1 MLNAYQMLKD
11 IKNSVFEVYA
21 GVLKRSIV
29 NERSQHLQ
37 VSPQPMIVFAP
48 HQDDETF
55 GCAGLMA
62 LKRQL
67 GVSVVVVFLTDGA
80 FYQVEDEK
88 AAMCQIRQDEA
99 LQALDAV
106 GVAANQVHF
115 LDYPDG
121 SLTDLFNS
129 ADRELVLQRIMQ
141 LIQGY
146 DGAEIYVPYAHD
158 WHPDHEMTYQ
168 FVQAA
173 IARLGNSGY
182 QLWQYPVWAFWQM
195 SPRRSRQL
203 YQQEGWHWLSIQSV
217 LERKK
222 VAISAYRSQY
232 SILPHAFMR
241 FYQRPVE
248 LFLAPKSVQ

>member
-1 MLNAYQMLKD
+1 MLNAYQILKN

-21 GVLKRSIV
+21 GILKRSIV
-29 NERSQHLQ
+29 HARSQHLQ
-37 VSPQPMIVFAP
+37 VSQQPMIVFAP

-80 FYQVEDEK
+80 FYQVEEEK
-88 AAMCQIRQDEA
+88 AVMCQVRQDEA

-106 GVAANQVHF
+106 GVAAAQVHF
-115 LDYPDG
+115 LNYPDG

-129 ADRELVLQRIMQ
+129 VDRELVIQRIMQ
-141 LIQGY
+141 VMQQY
-146 DGAEIYVPYAHD
+146 DAAEIYVPYAYD

-173 IARLGNSGY
+173 IARLSHPGY

-195 SPRRSRQL
+195 SPRRSWQL
-203 YQQEGWHWLSIQSV
+203 YRQASWHWVSIAAV
-217 LERKK
+217 LEQKK
-222 VAISAYRSQY
+222 MAISAYRSQY
-232 SILPHAFMR
+232 RILPHAFMR

-248 LFLAPKSVQ
+248 IFLAPK